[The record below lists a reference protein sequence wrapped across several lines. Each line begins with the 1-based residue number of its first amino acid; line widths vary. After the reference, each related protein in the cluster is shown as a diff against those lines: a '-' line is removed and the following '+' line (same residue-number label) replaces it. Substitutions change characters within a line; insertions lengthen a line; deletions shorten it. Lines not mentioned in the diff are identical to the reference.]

1 MCCADSVA
9 KRLDCKYVAEAA
21 NGPTLPEAD
30 LILRDRNIRVLPD
43 IYTNAG
49 GVTVSFFEWAQNLQN
64 LRCAL
69 TAQLPYLVQEIWLC
83 GRSSFH

>member
-1 MCCADSVA
+1 MVLCCADSVA
-9 KRLDCKYVAEAA
+9 RRLNCKYIAEAA

-30 LILRDRNIRVLPD
+30 VILRDRSIRVLPD

-64 LRCAL
+64 LRHVSAFL
-69 TAQLPYLVQEIWLC
+69 PPHEHQLPYFRLAV
-83 GRSSFH
+83 